1 MPRRKKGGEEG
12 IKISSTIYQ
21 NIQPFDKTIVNE
33 QIAKKKINYNC
44 YEIFDINGFK
54 NKEKLLGYLNQYDT
68 ENRKL
73 LNNISKR

>member
-33 QIAKKKINYNC
+33 QIAKKKLHRLKRKMRQDYLFLYIL
-44 YEIFDINGFK
+44 
-54 NKEKLLGYLNQYDT
+54 KLCF
-68 ENRKL
+68 R
-73 LNNISKR
+73 